1 MEKSLWWIQ
10 ETLDHFCVVLMLWV
24 VWHLDLITCEVQTVC
39 SWCLG
44 PAITT
49 YLYTIILWRE
59 PSRSSLLCTAV
70 MMQNTSIWFGQ
81 VEGGFAGWVCT
92 SNVELT
98 VCVNKCRYGVSGD
111 GRQDVGN
118 YSQHCHDCHWDNCN
132 SISSSNTRQ
141 RQASGEGELQI
152 RGNDSNPLWL
162 IWFTIGLIS
171 SLLIC
176 NDSDRSRYTFSNWN
190 SFPYWCCLFN
200 IHDELIYLD
209 SYNWGQFTT
218 FSQLQSP
225 PVSTNDPY
233 IANVDSGDNPTDLKQ

>member
-1 MEKSLWWIQ
+1 MIELLQ
-10 ETLDHFCVVLMLWV
+10 ETGPLLCGVDVVGRLTLGSHYLWSTNSV
-24 VWHLDLITCEVQTVC
+24 FLVPG
-39 SWCLG
+39 LG